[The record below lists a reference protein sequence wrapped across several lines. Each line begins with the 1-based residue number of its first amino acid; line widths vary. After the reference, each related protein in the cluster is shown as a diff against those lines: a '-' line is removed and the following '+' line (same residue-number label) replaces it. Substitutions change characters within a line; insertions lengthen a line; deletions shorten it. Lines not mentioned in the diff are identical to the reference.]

1 MGDAEAR
8 SDFPDA
14 RQRRAFCQSQWDEPR
29 NNSIHAFRSDSI
41 GPTDRD
47 GVRHAV
53 FEGRDH
59 LVVPIVMI
67 CEGVLNGALVPE
79 SEFGR
84 YAESWNGRPVPV
96 LHPEREGTPVSANQP
111 DIIERNTI
119 GMVFNAY
126 ARDGKLKA
134 EAWIDTDKASR
145 LGHNALLEALESG
158 QCVEVS
164 TGYFADS
171 EMKQGSW
178 GDKAYSEIH
187 RNIRPDHLA
196 LLPGEVGAC
205 SIQDG
210 CGTRVNSTGF
220 LMNANKALETLA
232 QALGLRANTTEG
244 GTMSESKLMNNAM
257 LTPEQLEMLQGM
269 DSEQLTMVEAIV
281 EKLTEKA
288 EGEEAPAE
296 EMPAEPGM
304 AEAEDKE
311 QMNRMSE
318 QDLEKVV
325 ANRVDEAI
333 RRRET
338 KSKLTA
344 NAACPFSETELDEMP
359 VTHLEKLEK
368 SIRPAD
374 YSGQGGFAANSDALE
389 TEVTPLVPAANRKK
403 EG

>member
-1 MGDAEAR
+1 M
-8 SDFPDA
+8 
-14 RQRRAFCQSQWDEPR
+14 Q
-29 NNSIHAFRSDSI
+29 
-41 GPTDRD
+41 T
-47 GVRHAV
+47 
-53 FEGRDH
+53 
-59 LVVPIVMI
+59 
-67 CEGVLNGALVPE
+67 
-79 SEFGR
+79 
-84 YAESWNGRPVPV
+84 
-96 LHPEREGTPVSANQP
+96 
-111 DIIERNTI
+111 
-119 GMVFNAY
+119 
-126 ARDGKLKA
+126 
-134 EAWIDTDKASR
+134 
-145 LGHNALLEALESG
+145 
-158 QCVEVS
+158 
-164 TGYFADS
+164 
-171 EMKQGSW
+171 KQ
-178 GDKAYSEIH
+178 
-187 RNIRPDHLA
+187 
-196 LLPGEVGAC
+196 
-205 SIQDG
+205 
-210 CGTRVNSTGF
+210 
-220 LMNANKALETLA
+220 ALETLA
-232 QALGLRANTTEG
+232 QALGLRANATEG
-244 GTMSESKLMNNAM
+244 GNMSESKLMNNAM

-304 AEAEDKE
+304 EEAEDKE

-333 RRRET
+333 RRREA

-344 NAACPFSETELDEMP
+344 NAACPFSEGELDEMP